1 MTSEIL
7 IMNNENIIMGADSA
21 VTIGNRKT
29 HTGANKLFGLSDE
42 PPMAMMIFG
51 AATFGSISL
60 ESLIKDYKK
69 QTDFEE
75 LDDILKIKKSF
86 IEYLKNIPYK
96 ISDFEY
102 KFTLFKENLLKK
114 LNYDSMENIIKYLD
128 NYKDEEILPF
138 LENNSFLDVEFE
150 DIANILGNV
159 DIDILK
165 KYLTVMLVDSS
176 SGVVIAGFNMNEFR
190 PSYIYFDLITKY
202 KNEIIISDSESYIN
216 SEENL
221 IVPFAQDD
229 VTDTFI
235 SGINNEF
242 IDFLKYCIYNYND
255 EYSNEI
261 IEFLIEKGCA
271 DIKSIEKQ
279 LGDIKK
285 INKKNTEE
293 FMEKIKNYKEI
304 NGDYVSEG
312 VKDVSTDVLVTIA
325 ENLIESTSLKR
336 KLDSNLDS
344 VGGDIDIITI
354 TQDGLV
360 YGSKIDY
367 NMKKCCQNKEK
378 C

>member
-1 MTSEIL
+1 
-7 IMNNENIIMGADSA
+7 
-21 VTIGNRKT
+21 
-29 HTGANKLFGLSDE
+29 
-42 PPMAMMIFG
+42 MAMMIFG

-86 IEYLKNIPYK
+86 IEYLKNILYK

-242 IDFLKYCIYNYND
+242 IDFLEYCIYNYND